1 MTEPSEHIVSG
12 KLYWF
17 IWLVLIVG
25 TVVTALV
32 ARVDLGSYHGIDA
45 NTVVALLIATF
56 KASVVVLIFMHVKY
70 ASDKLVKVVVISAIF
85 FLMLLLGLSHGER
98 QAALPRP
105 PPVASPSLEW
115 FRRSGKSIVP
125 APAGAG

>member
-1 MTEPSEHIVSG
+1 MSEHSEHIVSA

-32 ARVDLGSYHGIDA
+32 ARVDLGTYHGIDA
-45 NTVVALLIATF
+45 NTVVALSIATF

-70 ASDKLVKVVVISAIF
+70 TSEKMTKAILLAAIF
-85 FLMLLLGLSHGER
+85 WLLLLLMLSLTDYSSRPQGMLLP
-98 QAALPRP
+98 AAY
-105 PPVASPSLEW
+105 
-115 FRRSGKSIVP
+115 
-125 APAGAG
+125 